1 MMPTFKI
8 LFREFFGQ
16 FFESESVSSDL
27 RLRQAIIAVVAFL
40 MAPGMILAIQMYPTY
55 QYTVRAAPEL
65 VEPLTRQLT
74 SLFLTFS
81 TVSIGLIS
89 ALAWAALS
97 FDRRDAMVL
106 GPLPVSRATVVA
118 AKLAALV
125 VFLLGACLP
134 LNLVTAVP
142 FSLVASGHKDLSG
155 VAHHFIAH
163 MVTTTWAAAC
173 VFSAIVILRGLLGMT
188 TRGHLASALASLL
201 QFVFVSALLCFFV
214 LAPTM
219 VTIDRRPQN
228 AGITISEIHMTAM
241 PAWMPTRWF
250 LPMYEQLRGT
260 AYPGTRDV
268 ARRTAIATLALV
280 VGAIMITFAGYR
292 RQLQLALTPPGSTGA
307 IGGARISR
315 AVARAMLGPNR
326 VAQAVSDFILTTI
339 TRNRAQQAPIAIN
352 AAIGLAMLILG
363 IARQRGG
370 IGAVVHAP
378 AFVLAVPLVLVFWAC
393 IGLRASFFVPSELP
407 ASWSFRANAPAATS
421 AYALGTRAAIVALVG
436 PPAVLVA
443 LALATLIGGWLTAV
457 FHASFVLLL
466 VVALADFVVLTIG
479 DIPFT
484 HPYHPGHAKLKTR
497 WPLYLFGAYGFGD
510 GLASLELLFLN
521 ERQAFV
527 GVLGGAVMVVAI
539 FEWAVRRAGR
549 DWPKPSG
556 EDEED
561 AFSSVTVLHLATG
574 VPRQA

>member
-1 MMPTFKI
+1 MSTFKL
-8 LFREFFGQ
+8 LFREFFSQ
-16 FFESESVSSDL
+16 FFESESVTSDL
-27 RLRQAIIAVVAFL
+27 RLRQALIAVVAFL

-55 QYTVRAAPEL
+55 QDTVRSAPEL
-65 VEPLTRQLT
+65 VDPLTRQLT

-81 TVSIGLIS
+81 TVSIGLVS

-106 GPLPVSRATVVA
+106 GPLPVSRAMVVA
-118 AKLAALV
+118 AKVTALV

-163 MVTTTWAAAC
+163 MVTTTCAASW

-188 TRGHLASALASLL
+188 TRGYLASALASLL
-201 QFVFVSALLCFFV
+201 QVVFVSALLCFFV

-219 VTIDRRPQN
+219 LTIDRRPQN
-228 AGITISEIHMTAM
+228 AGITISEIHMTVM

-260 AYPGTRDV
+260 ADPGMGDV
-268 ARRTAIATLALV
+268 ARRTAITTLAMV
-280 VGAIMITFAGYR
+280 AGAIMITVAGYR
-292 RQLQLALTPPGSTGA
+292 RQLQLALTPPASTGA
-307 IGGARISR
+307 IGRARISR
-315 AVARAMLGPNR
+315 AVARAMLGPDR
-326 VAQAVSDFILTTI
+326 VAQAVCDFVLATI
-339 TRNRAQQAPIAIN
+339 TRNRTQQAPIAIN

-370 IGAVVHAP
+370 IAAAVHAP
-378 AFVLAVPLVLVFWAC
+378 VLVLAAPLVLVFWTS
-393 IGLRASFFVPSELP
+393 IGIRASFFVPSELP
-407 ASWSFRANAPAATS
+407 ASWSFRANATAATS

-436 PPAVLVA
+436 PPAVLAA
-443 LALATLIGGWLTAV
+443 LALATLVGGWLTAV

-484 HPYHPGHAKLKTR
+484 RPYKPGHAKLKTR
-497 WPLYLFGAYGFGD
+497 WPLYFFGAYGFGN

-521 ERQAFV
+521 EPHAFV
-527 GVLGGAVMVVAI
+527 AVLMFAAMVVAA

-549 DWPKPSG
+549 DWPEQSG
-556 EDEED
+556 DDGEE
-561 AFSSVTVLHLATG
+561 ALSSVTVLNLASA
-574 VPRQA
+574 VPRQV